1 MELRAK
7 SRVGAV
13 VVTMGMW
20 TAVLAAD
27 ASAQIPQELENLQFF
42 PQDITRDSV
51 IEVMRGFS
59 FALGVRC
66 QYCHVGGD
74 GVSFEGVEFASDDDP
89 DKRKTRFMLRM
100 VETLNNS
107 LLPMMADRDV
117 PASEITCKSC
127 HRGRPK
133 PALLT
138 QVLRRV
144 LDEEGADAAV
154 ARYRE
159 FREQAPMNGMFD
171 FGEWEMNVLG
181 ERLRDEER
189 HRDAI
194 AIFELNLEHFASSL
208 SILFE
213 LGALYEAIEDVEGAI
228 GYYERVLELSADNER
243 AQARLTELRGG

>member
-1 MELRAK
+1 MGLRIK
-7 SRVGAV
+7 SRVVAV
-13 VVTMGMW
+13 VVAMGMW
-20 TAVLAAD
+20 TAVFGGE
-27 ASAQIPQELENLQFF
+27 ASAQIPQEMENLQFF
-42 PQDITRDSV
+42 SQEVTRDSIV
-51 IEVMRGFS
+51 EVMRGFS

-74 GVSFEGVEFASDDDP
+74 GISFQGVEFASDDDP
-89 DKRKTRFMLRM
+89 DKRKARFMLRM

-107 LLPMMADRDV
+107 MLPMMADRDA

-138 QVLRRV
+138 QILRQV
-144 LDEEGADAAV
+144 LDDEGPEAAV

-159 FREQAPMNGMFD
+159 LREQAPMAGMFD

-181 ERLRDEER
+181 ERLRDEGR

-213 LGALYEAIEDVEGAI
+213 LSGLYEAVEDVEGAI
-228 GYYERVLELSADNER
+228 GYYERVLELSPDNGR
-243 AQARLTELRGG
+243 AQARLTALAGR